1 MSHQNGDEHQVGGK
15 LLACPICGQAHFQS
29 NQTLM
34 STKGANFLGLDWTN
48 PNADTYTCTQCGYI
62 LWFLPGNTEG
72 EEFDVHGQRLACTFC
87 NHTSFSRRETLMSTR
102 GATFMKMDWTNPKAD
117 NYICA
122 NCAHVLWFMQT
133 IDNKAG
139 HECEIAGYK
148 LSCQMCHN
156 THFWTRE
163 TLMSGKGATF
173 MGMDWAERT
182 AVNYLCSQCAHIL
195 WFARD

>member
-1 MSHQNGDEHQVGGK
+1 MSHQNGDEYQVGGK
-15 LLACPICGQAHFQS
+15 LLACPICGQAHFQL

-34 STKGANFLGLDWTN
+34 STKGANFLGFDWTN

-62 LWFLPGNTEG
+62 
-72 EEFDVHGQRLACTFC
+72 
-87 NHTSFSRRETLMSTR
+87 
-102 GATFMKMDWTNPKAD
+102 
-117 NYICA
+117 
-122 NCAHVLWFMQT
+122 LWFMQT

-148 LSCQMCHN
+148 LSCQICHN

-182 AVNYLCSQCAHIL
+182 AVNYICSQCAHIL
-195 WFARD
+195 WFA